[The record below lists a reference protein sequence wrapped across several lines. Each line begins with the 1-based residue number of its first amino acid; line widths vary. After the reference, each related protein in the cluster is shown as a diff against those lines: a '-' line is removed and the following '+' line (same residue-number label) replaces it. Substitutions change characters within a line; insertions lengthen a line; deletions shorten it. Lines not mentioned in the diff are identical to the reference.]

1 MLDPRIFRAYD
12 IRGIVDQNLS
22 PQVVHSIGRSFAAE
36 ALAGGQ
42 NRVLTGRDGRTSGPT
57 LHEALNQGLVESGI
71 QVMDIGLVPT
81 PVLYFAALTDGA
93 KAGVMVT
100 GSHNPAEYNGLK
112 MVLDGKSLKET
123 DILNLHE
130 RIERRDF
137 IDGQGALVKQDFTAS
152 YLRRVVEDIR
162 LQKPLKA
169 VVDCGNGAAGEVAP
183 KLLRMLGCEL
193 VELFCDIDGAFPNHH
208 PDPAQPENLQD
219 LVEKVR
225 AVGADCGLAFDGDG
239 DRIGVVTN
247 AGGVIS
253 SDQLLMLFAQQIIRR
268 NPGTEVVFDV
278 KCSRALGELVRRA
291 GGRACMWR
299 TGHSHIK
306 ARMRESGALL
316 AGEFSGH
323 ICFADRWYGFDDAIY
338 AAARFLELLSA
349 SDQSAEQLFQALPL
363 GLSTPEIKVA
373 TTEDRKFKIMDALA
387 QKGDFGTGR
396 RTLIDGLRVDYNDG
410 WGLVRASNTSPALT
424 LRFEA
429 DGAAALGRIQGV
441 FRRQLGLI
449 DPNLNFNPAA

>member
-42 NRVLTGRDGRTSGPT
+42 DRVLTGRDGRTSGPA
-57 LHEALNQGLVESGI
+57 LHEALNQGLVESGV

-81 PVLYFAALTDGA
+81 PVLYFAALSDGA

-137 IDGQGALVKQDFTAS
+137 ISGQGAVVKQDFTAS
-152 YLRRVVEDIR
+152 YLRSVVEDIH
-162 LQKPLKA
+162 LHKPLKA

-225 AVGADCGLAFDGDG
+225 AIGADCGLAFDGDG

-253 SDQLLMLFAQQIIRR
+253 SDQLLMLFAQQIISR

-278 KCSRALGELVRRA
+278 KCSRALGEMVRRA